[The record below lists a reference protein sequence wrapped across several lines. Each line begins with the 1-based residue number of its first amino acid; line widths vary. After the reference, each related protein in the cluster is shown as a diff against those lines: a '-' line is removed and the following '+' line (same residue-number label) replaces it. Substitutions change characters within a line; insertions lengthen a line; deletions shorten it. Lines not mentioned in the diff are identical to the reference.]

1 MRSSNSSVIGKLE
14 KLCFLL
20 TNDNSFNLRILPDG
34 DLNCDDRKTRRQRL
48 IFLYTILKIKVI

>member
-1 MRSSNSSVIGKLE
+1 MRSSNSSVVGKLE

-34 DLNCDDRKTRRQRL
+34 DTYVESQLRRQ
-48 IFLYTILKIKVI
+48 KDKVAKAHLFVHHT